1 VCVFFTG
8 VKSFREARGSLF
20 LLFFQFPTILTAP
33 ISETPPSCAGMILLA
48 NFTH

>member
-20 LLFFQFPTILTAP
+20 LLFFHFVSDNLDGSDIRNTAVVCRYD
-33 ISETPPSCAGMILLA
+33 IAS
-48 NFTH
+48 